1 MVTCQESLWLVKAHS
16 NLPPLL
22 VNDTVTTEPCQKA
35 LPSQLTSS
43 CSARLKNVLTK
54 LLFQGSFKSPPL
66 PLLTSSLRRSFML
79 LLLSN
84 SVCSFLEELWPAGV
98 TNHLLKPSAEEVAQP
113 LSDVY
118 NKSLLEGMF
127 PVCWKTATIS
137 PVPKE
142 GKHLSLPFIL
152 SPYCSPLGR
161 YCP

>member
-1 MVTCQESLWLVKAHS
+1 
-16 NLPPLL
+16 
-22 VNDTVTTEPCQKA
+22 
-35 LPSQLTSS
+35 
-43 CSARLKNVLTK
+43 
-54 LLFQGSFKSPPL
+54 
-66 PLLTSSLRRSFML
+66 ML

-84 SVCSFLEELWPAGV
+84 SVRSFLEELWPEGV
-98 TNHLLKPSAEEVAQP
+98 TNHLLKLSAEDVAQP

-118 NKSLLEGMF
+118 NKSMLEGMF

-142 GKHLSLPFIL
+142 GKHLSLAFIL